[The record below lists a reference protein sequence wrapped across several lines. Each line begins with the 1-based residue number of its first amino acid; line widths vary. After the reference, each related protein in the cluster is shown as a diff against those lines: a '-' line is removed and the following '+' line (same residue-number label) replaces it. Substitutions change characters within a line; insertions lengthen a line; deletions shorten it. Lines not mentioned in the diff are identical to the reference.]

1 VNGGVT
7 IVTDRAV
14 GRAGP
19 VGRRVLPYESRE
31 RVRAAL
37 RRIGARKVWSAS
49 LPPLVARCS
58 SPATRRPRFVAR
70 IVSPAVAVLS
80 VVPLACTW
88 GCLAPR
94 MVSTA
99 RGPQAYYQTAF
110 PEHDTSRELA
120 RTFASV
126 KQISFTAEYR
136 TYLFPAEA
144 GITEE
149 DVRSGRFRARADS
162 SFPESL
168 SKAGTATIIAR
179 SGTHVTLLTTD
190 HVVHLPALRI
200 SYYDEGPGRSGAAGP
215 RRVAS
220 ASVRTSQRGTLVPH
234 PGRGPLEV
242 LARDEHNDL
251 ALLGMELGEL
261 SDTTLFPPLALRTGD
276 SKRLSW
282 GSFLYVL
289 GYPAGYRMVTRSIVS
304 NPNWDGRGGFIS
316 DGLWNEGISGGL
328 ILAIRGETG
337 ALEPVGLARAGAATS
352 ELRLQPDTLSAATA
366 GETRRYEGMLYVE
379 SVLRIQYGITLPV
392 SMTAVSDFLE
402 RNRAALRARGY
413 F

>member
-1 VNGGVT
+1 
-7 IVTDRAV
+7 
-14 GRAGP
+14 
-19 VGRRVLPYESRE
+19 
-31 RVRAAL
+31 
-37 RRIGARKVWSAS
+37 
-49 LPPLVARCS
+49 
-58 SPATRRPRFVAR
+58 
-70 IVSPAVAVLS
+70 
-80 VVPLACTW
+80 
-88 GCLAPR
+88 
-94 MVSTA
+94 MVSTE
-99 RGPQAYYQTAF
+99 RGAQAYYQTAY
-110 PEHDTSRELA
+110 PEHDTSRDLA

-136 TYLFPAEA
+136 TYLFPADA
-144 GITEE
+144 GITEA

-179 SGTHVTLLTTD
+179 SGTRVTLLTTN

-200 SYYDEGPGRSGAAGP
+200 SYYDEGRDRAAGP

-220 ASVRTSQRGTLVPH
+220 ASVLTSERGTLVPH

-242 LARDEHNDL
+242 LARDEQSDL

-261 SDTTLFPPLALRTGD
+261 SDTTLFPALALRTGN
-276 SKRLSW
+276 SRRLAW

-289 GYPAGYRMVTRSIVS
+289 GYPAGYPMVTRGIVS
-304 NPNWDGRGGFIS
+304 NPNWDGRGGFVS

-337 ALEPVGLARAGAATS
+337 NLEAVGLARAGAATT
-352 ELRLQPDTLSAATA
+352 ELRLQPDTLSAPSG
-366 GETRRYEGMLYVE
+366 GETRRYEGMLYIE

-392 SMTAVSDFLE
+392 SMTVVMGFLD